1 MSCKGNIYAFK
12 WSELYTSTFD
22 GSHSYKFCQQEKN
35 IGFVIHPRSSI
46 WLEDARQHAN
56 TNMTIML
63 IGNKCDLVHRRV
75 VIGISLKKS
84 DVASCGTGV
93 TSCILALFDI
103 VVEATTSRILSG
115 P

>member
-35 IGFVIHPRSSI
+35 IVMEMNLML